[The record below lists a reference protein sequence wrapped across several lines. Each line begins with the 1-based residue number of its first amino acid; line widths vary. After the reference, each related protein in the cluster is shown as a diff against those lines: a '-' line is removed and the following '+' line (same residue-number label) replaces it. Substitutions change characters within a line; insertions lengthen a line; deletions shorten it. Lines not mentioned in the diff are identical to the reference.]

1 MDNSGDYDDDFHEM
15 SVSGSGNLSK
25 GEESAKP
32 GSAAVGKQ
40 SELQGGSGLED
51 GGGESLVPILELAIT
66 MSQRRGM
73 KRRMAGM
80 TAIRS
85 RRR

>member
-25 GEESAKP
+25 VRNRPSRDQPLLA
-32 GSAAVGKQ
+32 SRVNSRAA
-40 SELQGGSGLED
+40 LGLRMA
-51 GGGESLVPILELAIT
+51 GGESLVPILELAIT